1 MSIAEIL
8 EAEGSIEKRV
18 ELILDYSDSDIPVRF
33 LREAIRH
40 LDREKGDHLNAAR
53 VLVKANDLSSA
64 RSLYMLALQHK
75 WSEDKLKEADMI
87 IEEGRSKNV
96 FTVIEYDRLR
106 NTGRS
111 LCTSIAPQTY

>member
-8 EAEGSIEKRV
+8 DAEGSIEKRV
-18 ELILDYSDSDIPVRF
+18 ELILGSSDAIPVRF

-40 LDREKGDHLNAAR
+40 LDREKGDYLNAAR
-53 VLVKANDLSSA
+53 LLVRANDLGSA

-75 WSEDKLKEADMI
+75 WSQDNLKEADVI
-87 IEEGRSKNV
+87 IEEGRRNNV
-96 FTVIEYDRLR
+96 FTAIEYDRLR

-111 LCTSIAPQTY
+111 LCTSIAPQQY